1 MKYVWIAVILICLVV
16 FFVFA
21 RKRKARPEEDDSPID
36 RGAQQKI
43 AADSEAYLRSH
54 INDQMTFSEMT
65 DVFEQMCKTPAQGEL
80 ILFEAG
86 TYAFFGKPEFSVSL
100 VRQIFGGEDDEFLQI
115 HLDLY
120 FAPDAEN
127 SAIFESEWLDVSQAD
142 YLQYV
147 RVSDAAEYADS
158 HTPMRVDIH
167 TEET

>member
-1 MKYVWIAVILICLVV
+1 MKYAWIALVLIALVV
-16 FFVFA
+16 LAFCLS
-21 RKRKARPEEDDSPID
+21 KRDARPAENFETWDADTQ
-36 RGAQQKI
+36 RKI
-43 AADSEAYLRSH
+43 AADSEAYLQSH
-54 INDQMTFSEMT
+54 ITDSMTFREMT
-65 DVFEQMCKTPAQGEL
+65 DVFEDMCKTPAQDEM

-100 VRQIFGGEDDEFLQI
+100 VRQIPGGEDDEFLQI

-127 SAIFESEWLDVSQAD
+127 AAILESEWLDVSQKD

-147 RVSDAAEYADS
+147 RASDAAAYANS
-158 HTPMRVDIH
+158 HSPLRVDIH